1 MKEIIIES
9 LKEIGVTLYL
19 EDFQE
24 DFNLQDYIVDSLQ
37 FVSFIVMVE
46 NRLNITFPD
55 DLLTYDTISSSE
67 AFLDLLERLTSESSS
82 VDDII

>member
-1 MKEIIIES
+1 MKEIVIEL
-9 LKEIGVTLYL
+9 LKEIGITLYL

-24 DFNLQDYIVDSLQ
+24 DFNLQDYLVDSIQ
-37 FVSFIVMVE
+37 FVSFIVMLE
-46 NRLNITFPD
+46 NRLNITFPE

-67 AFLDLLERLTSESSS
+67 AFLDLLGRLTSECSS